1 MTYFIFFVK
10 ILIMKKEDFT
20 ELLKKHGLKKK
31 QFADLS
37 GENYHTVLGWGR
49 EYTDNGLTKTIAIP
63 NWIDS
68 WLNNYEKA
76 KKYEIIINAL
86 NEYSK

>member
-20 ELLKKHGLKKK
+20 ELLKKHGLKKR

-49 EYTDNGLTKTIAIP
+49 EYTNNGLTKTIAIP

-68 WLNNYEKA
+68 WLTNYEKA
-76 KKYEIIINAL
+76 KNHHKAL
-86 NEYSK
+86 I

>member
-20 ELLKKHGLKKK
+20 ELLKKHGLKKR
-31 QFADLS
+31 QFADIS

-49 EYTDNGLTKTIAIP
+49 EYTNNGLTKTIAIP

-68 WLNNYEKA
+68 WLTNYEKA

>member
-20 ELLKKHGLKKK
+20 ELLKKHGLKKR

-49 EYTDNGLTKTIAIP
+49 EYTNYGLTKTIAIP

-68 WLNNYEKA
+68 WLTNYEKA

>member
-1 MTYFIFFVK
+1 
-10 ILIMKKEDFT
+10 MKKEDFT
-20 ELLKKHGLKKK
+20 ELLKKHGLKKR

-49 EYTDNGLTKTIAIP
+49 EYTNNGLTKTIAIP

-68 WLNNYEKA
+68 WLTNYEKA
-76 KKYEIIINAL
+76 KKYSKRQFL
-86 NEYSK
+86 KNELDVE